1 MRWKTR
7 RKVGQSNFCKLLFF
21 LCNLLENESAKR
33 FQREIDQITQ
43 MALTI
48 SDVQEKKWEI
58 RA

>member
-1 MRWKTR
+1 
-7 RKVGQSNFCKLLFF
+7 

-48 SDVQEKKWEI
+48 SDVQGKKWEI